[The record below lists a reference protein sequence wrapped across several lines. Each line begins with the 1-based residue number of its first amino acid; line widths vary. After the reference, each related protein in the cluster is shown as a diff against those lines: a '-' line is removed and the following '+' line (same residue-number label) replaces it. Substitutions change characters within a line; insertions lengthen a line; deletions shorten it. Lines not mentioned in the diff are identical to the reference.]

1 MQWKEVEQILDRE
14 QYDESY
20 GLRDVQLG
28 DIVTVNGINL
38 YAYNADLIEYEPVQ
52 VSISSDLVKK
62 VGGHSYLIN
71 EHNIGNNGITMK
83 FYIGGT
89 NAQQAQVNYNKV
101 IHEFKK
107 DIVVI
112 NISDTEFE
120 YVGVLQTMRVQHTSV
135 LHYYLLEVTLVAVKR
150 LPAITAQ
157 YDTWDGDEG
166 IEIENDGVIETG
178 LLVAVQSSMAGEEI
192 EISLYEE
199 GSETPYY
206 TATITNADDYEYHVI
221 DGLEGKVLCGT
232 TAQGVFVDPMDDTFP
247 TYQNNFANT
256 VLYEFPNLR
265 IGQNRLAITGGVE
278 GVALKYYPLFLV

>member
-1 MQWKEVEQILDRE
+1 MYRE

-20 GLRDVQLG
+20 GLRDMQLG
-28 DIVTVNGINL
+28 DVVTVNGINL

-52 VSISSDLVKK
+52 VSISNDLVKK

-71 EHNIGNNGITMK
+71 EYNIGNNGITMK

-120 YVGVLQTMRVQHTSV
+120 YVGVLKTMHVQYTSV
-135 LHYYLLEVTLVAVKR
+135 LHYYLLDVTLVAVKR

-157 YDTWDGDEG
+157 YDTWDEDESVD
-166 IEIENDGVIETG
+166 IENDGVIETG
-178 LLVAVQSSMAGEEI
+178 LLVAIQSSMTGEEI
-192 EISLYEE
+192 EVSLYEE
-199 GSETPYY
+199 NSETAYY
-206 TATITNADDYEYHVI
+206 TATITNADEYEYHVI
-221 DGLEGKVLCGT
+221 DGLEGKVLRGT
-232 TAQGVFVDPMDDTFP
+232 TAQGVFVDLMDDTFP

-256 VLYEFPNLR
+256 VLYEFPSLK
-265 IGQNRLAITGGVE
+265 IGQSRLVITGDVE
-278 GVALKYYPLFLV
+278 SVVLKYYPLFLV

>member
-1 MQWKEVEQILDRE
+1 MDRE

-20 GLRDVQLG
+20 GLMDMQLG

-62 VGGHSYLIN
+62 IGGHSYLIN
-71 EHNIGNNGITMK
+71 EYNVGNNGITMK

-101 IHEFKK
+101 MHEFKK

-157 YDTWDGDEG
+157 YDTWDEG
-166 IEIENDGVIETG
+166 ESIEIENDGVIETG

-192 EISLYEE
+192 EVSLYEE

-206 TATITNADDYEYHVI
+206 TATITNADNYEYHVI
-221 DGLEGKVLCGT
+221 DGLEGKVLRGA
-232 TAQGVFVDPMDDTFP
+232 TAQGAFVDPMDDAFP

-256 VLYEFPNLR
+256 VLYEFPSLK

>member
-1 MQWKEVEQILDRE
+1 MYRE

-20 GLRDVQLG
+20 GLRDMQLG
-28 DIVTVNGINL
+28 DVVTVNGINL

-52 VSISSDLVKK
+52 VSISNDLVKK

-71 EHNIGNNGITMK
+71 EYNVGNNGITMK

-112 NISDTEFE
+112 NVSDTEFE
-120 YVGVLQTMRVQHTSV
+120 YVGVLETMRVQYTSV

-157 YDTWDGDEG
+157 YDTWDEDESVD
-166 IEIENDGVIETG
+166 IENDGVIETG
-178 LLVAVQSSMAGEEI
+178 MLVAIQSSMTGEEI
-192 EISLYEE
+192 EVSLYEE
-199 GSETPYY
+199 NSETAYY

-221 DGLEGKVLCGT
+221 DGLEGKVLRGT
-232 TAQGVFVDPMDDTFP
+232 TAQGVFVDLMDDVFP

-256 VLYEFPNLR
+256 VLYEFPSLK
-265 IGQNRLAITGGVE
+265 IGQSRLAITGDVE
-278 GVALKYYPLFLV
+278 SVVLKYYPLFLV

>member
-1 MQWKEVEQILDRE
+1 MDRE

>member
-1 MQWKEVEQILDRE
+1 MDRE

-20 GLRDVQLG
+20 GLRDMQLG
-28 DIVTVNGINL
+28 DVVTVNGINM

-71 EHNIGNNGITMK
+71 EYNIGNNGITMK
-83 FYIGGT
+83 FYIGGI

-150 LPAITAQ
+150 LPAITVQ
-157 YDTWDGDEG
+157 YDTWDDGEG

-192 EISLYEE
+192 EVSLYEE
-199 GSETPYY
+199 DSETPYY
-206 TATITNADDYEYHVI
+206 TATITNADEYEYHVI
-221 DGLEGKVLCGT
+221 DGLEGKVLRGA
-232 TAQGVFVDPMDDTFP
+232 TAHGAFVDPMDDIFP

-256 VLYEFPNLR
+256 VLYEFPSLK
-265 IGQNRLAITGGVE
+265 IGQNRLVITGDIESV
-278 GVALKYYPLFLV
+278 VLKYYPLFLV

>member
-1 MQWKEVEQILDRE
+1 MYRE

-20 GLRDVQLG
+20 GLRDMQLG

-62 VGGHSYLIN
+62 IGGHSYLIN
-71 EHNIGNNGITMK
+71 EYNVGNNGITMK

-101 IHEFKK
+101 MHEFKK
-107 DIVVI
+107 DIVAI

-157 YDTWDGDEG
+157 YDTWDDGEG

-178 LLVAVQSSMAGEEI
+178 LLVAIQSSMTGEEI
-192 EISLYEE
+192 EVSLYEE
-199 GSETPYY
+199 GSETAYY

-221 DGLEGKVLCGT
+221 DGLEGKVLRGT
-232 TAQGVFVDPMDDTFP
+232 TAQGAFVDPMDDTFP

-256 VLYEFPNLR
+256 ILYEFPNLK
-265 IGQNRLAITGGVE
+265 IGQNRLVITGGVE
-278 GVALKYYPLFLV
+278 SVVLKYYPLFLV

>member
-1 MQWKEVEQILDRE
+1 MDRE

-71 EHNIGNNGITMK
+71 EYNVGNNGITMK

-178 LLVAVQSSMAGEEI
+178 LLVAVQSSMAGEGI

-199 GSETPYY
+199 GSETAYY

-232 TAQGVFVDPMDDTFP
+232 TAQGAFVDPMDDVFP
-247 TYQNNFANT
+247 AYQNNFANT
-256 VLYEFPNLR
+256 VLYEFPKLR
-265 IGQNRLAITGGVE
+265 IGQNRLAIIGGVE

>member
-1 MQWKEVEQILDRE
+1 MDRE

-20 GLRDVQLG
+20 GLRDMQLG

-62 VGGHSYLIN
+62 IGGHSYLIN
-71 EHNIGNNGITMK
+71 EYNVGNNGITMK

-157 YDTWDGDEG
+157 YDTWDEDES

-192 EISLYEE
+192 EVSLYEE

-206 TATITNADDYEYHVI
+206 TAAITNADNYEYHVI
-221 DGLEGKVLCGT
+221 DGLEGKVLRGT
-232 TAQGVFVDPMDDTFP
+232 TAQGAFVDPMDDAFP

-256 VLYEFPNLR
+256 VLYEFPSLK

>member
-1 MQWKEVEQILDRE
+1 MDRE

-20 GLRDVQLG
+20 GLRDMQLG
-28 DIVTVNGINL
+28 DVVTVNGINL
-38 YAYNADLIEYEPVQ
+38 YAYNADLIGYEPVQ

-83 FYIGGT
+83 FYIGGI

-157 YDTWDGDEG
+157 YDTWDEDEG

-178 LLVAVQSSMAGEEI
+178 LLVAVQSSMTGEEI
-192 EISLYEE
+192 EVSLYEE

>member
-1 MQWKEVEQILDRE
+1 MYRE

-20 GLRDVQLG
+20 GLRDMQLG
-28 DIVTVNGINL
+28 DVVTVNGINL

-52 VSISSDLVKK
+52 VSISNDLVKK

-71 EHNIGNNGITMK
+71 EYNIGNNGITMK

-120 YVGVLQTMRVQHTSV
+120 YVGVLETMHVQYTSV

-157 YDTWDGDEG
+157 YDTWDEDESVD
-166 IEIENDGVIETG
+166 IENDGVIETG
-178 LLVAVQSSMAGEEI
+178 LLVAIQSSMTGEEI
-192 EISLYEE
+192 EVSLYEE
-199 GSETPYY
+199 NSETAYY
-206 TATITNADDYEYHVI
+206 TATITNADEYEYHVI
-221 DGLEGKVLCGT
+221 DGLEGKVLRGT
-232 TAQGVFVDPMDDTFP
+232 TAQGVFVDLMDDTFP

-256 VLYEFPNLR
+256 VLYEFPSLK
-265 IGQNRLAITGGVE
+265 IGQSRLVITGDVE
-278 GVALKYYPLFLV
+278 SVVLKYYPLFLV

>member
-1 MQWKEVEQILDRE
+1 LDRE